1 MSFDLQG
8 VVVLENFENG
18 LSLIQ
23 VELHGVVLQK
33 VKVSTVSL
41 GDR

>member
-8 VVVLENFENG
+8 VVVLEDFENG

-23 VELHGVVLQK
+23 VELHGVILQE

>member
-1 MSFDLQG
+1 MSFDFKG
-8 VVVLENFENG
+8 VVFLEDPEHG
-18 LSLIQ
+18 VRLTQ
-23 VELHGVVLQK
+23 VELHGVVLQE